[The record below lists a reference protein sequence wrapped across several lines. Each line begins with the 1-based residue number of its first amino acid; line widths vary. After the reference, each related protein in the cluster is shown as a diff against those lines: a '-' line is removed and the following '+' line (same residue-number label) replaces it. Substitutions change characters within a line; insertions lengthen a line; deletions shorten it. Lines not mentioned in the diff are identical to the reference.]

1 MKKIY
6 CILLLMSTFYNII
19 LPIEP
24 KLTPQNTEIN
34 FDIDAVLIEQ
44 KNYILY
50 PKIILTGIWQN
61 PLNTI
66 NYISA
71 LMNLKSAYT
80 KDEYGNERMYDQND
94 NKINSLTFQFLYHG
108 IRDPRLTPYIANI
121 VKNTENS
128 NWYIPGTIKIC
139 KYLKY
144 NKGYTINFA
153 TNKDRVSYE
162 LTAQNFGNE
171 FASIPTKVFVAHPGN
186 NQAFLHQIKEFAD
199 RPTTPMDYKE
209 LAYQALEAKP
219 TNTIFHATSAKPD
232 IAYFQ
237 YMEKIINGNKNLIF
251 VDDQKAN
258 IEGFNTLQKNT
269 TALRYGIHFT
279 DPIQLADELIKL
291 GILSPIEDRKLL
303 DDIGYPRMMR
313 IYKYTQATA

>member
-1 MKKIY
+1 
-6 CILLLMSTFYNII
+6 
-19 LPIEP
+19 
-24 KLTPQNTEIN
+24 
-34 FDIDAVLIEQ
+34 
-44 KNYILY
+44 
-50 PKIILTGIWQN
+50 
-61 PLNTI
+61 
-66 NYISA
+66 
-71 LMNLKSAYT
+71 
-80 KDEYGNERMYDQND
+80 
-94 NKINSLTFQFLYHG
+94 
-108 IRDPRLTPYIANI
+108 
-121 VKNTENS
+121 
-128 NWYIPGTIKIC
+128 
-139 KYLKY
+139 
-144 NKGYTINFA
+144 
-153 TNKDRVSYE
+153 
-162 LTAQNFGNE
+162 
-171 FASIPTKVFVAHPGN
+171 
-186 NQAFLHQIKEFAD
+186 
-199 RPTTPMDYKE
+199 MDYKE